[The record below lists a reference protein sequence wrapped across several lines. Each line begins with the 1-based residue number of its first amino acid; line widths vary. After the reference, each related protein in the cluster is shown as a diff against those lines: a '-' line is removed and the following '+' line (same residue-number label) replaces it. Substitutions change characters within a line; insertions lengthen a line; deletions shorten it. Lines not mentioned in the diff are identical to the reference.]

1 MPSHRRTSAQDVL
14 RALALRAL
22 VLPALAWCVPH
33 AAIAAESDPAPAPP
47 AHIALKADRVLD
59 VTHGTLRKQACV
71 LIEGNKIVGIV
82 DTPTPG
88 YVVRDL
94 GDVTLL
100 PGLIDAHTHLMA
112 SADDGYEHMLL
123 TMSQARRA
131 LEGAGNARKTL
142 MAGFTTVRDVEN
154 EGSGYA
160 DVDLRDAI
168 EAGVVEGPR
177 MRVATR
183 AIAAVGQYFPF
194 GISPDLVNFP
204 QGAQMVSGV
213 DEARRAVREQIGHG
227 ADLIKV
233 YADWSFPT
241 LEPDELRAIVEEAHK
256 EGRRVAAH
264 ATTPQGIANA
274 VKAGVD
280 SIEHAFN
287 ADKASLQLMREHD
300 TWFVPTLGPFANG
313 VARLPPGEERTK
325 AQQRLDGLYANLRYA
340 KQLGIRI
347 GAGYDPGERA
357 LHGTNAREL
366 IAMGE
371 AGLTNAEVLRAAT
384 LSNATLMGMDDR
396 IGSIDA
402 GKLADL
408 VAVRGNPL
416 DDLHALQQIVFVMK
430 DGAIV
435 RDDARH

>member
-1 MPSHRRTSAQDVL
+1 MQSHRWTSARKVL
-14 RALALRAL
+14 LALALPTFA
-22 VLPALAWCVPH
+22 VFAPHTALA
-33 AAIAAESDPAPAPP
+33 AEPAPAPAPP
-47 AHIALKADRVLD
+47 AHVALKADRVLD
-59 VTHGTLRKQACV
+59 VARGAIRNQAFV

-82 DTPTPG
+82 DTPAPG

-131 LEGAGNARKTL
+131 LEGAGNARRTL

-194 GISPDLVNFP
+194 GISPDLVDFP

-241 LEPDELRAIVEEAHK
+241 LEPEELRAIVEEAHK

-287 ADKASLQLMREHD
+287 ADKASLQLMREHN

-325 AQQRLDGLYANLRYA
+325 AQQRLDGLDANLRYA

-366 IAMGE
+366 IAMGA

-396 IGSIDA
+396 IGSIEA

-416 DDLHALQQIVFVMK
+416 DDLHALQQVVFVMK

-435 RDDARH
+435 RDDVAH

>member
-1 MPSHRRTSAQDVL
+1 MREVL
-14 RALALRAL
+14 RALALRAF
-22 VLPALAWCVPH
+22 VFAALPMFAPHTALA
-33 AAIAAESDPAPAPP
+33 AAPEPAPAPP
-47 AHIALKADRVLD
+47 AHVALKADRVLD
-59 VTHGTLRKQACV
+59 VAHGAIRNQAFV
-71 LIEGNKIVGIV
+71 LIEGNKIVGIA
-82 DTPTPG
+82 DTPPPG
-88 YVVRDL
+88 YGVRDL

-131 LEGAGNARKTL
+131 LEGAGNARRTL

-194 GISPDLVNFP
+194 GISPDLVDFP

-241 LEPDELRAIVEEAHK
+241 LEPEELRAIVEEAHK

-287 ADKASLQLMREHD
+287 ADKASLQLMREHNI
-300 TWFVPTLGPFANG
+300 WFVPTLGPFANG

-340 KQLGIRI
+340 RQLGIRI
-347 GAGYDPGERA
+347 GAGYDPAERA

-366 IAMGE
+366 IAMGA

-396 IGSIDA
+396 IGSIEA

-408 VAVRGNPL
+408 VAVKGNPL
-416 DDLHALQQIVFVMK
+416 DDLHALQQVVFVMK
-430 DGAIV
+430 GGAIV

>member
-1 MPSHRRTSAQDVL
+1 MQSHRWTSARKVL
-14 RALALRAL
+14 LALAL
-22 VLPALAWCVPH
+22 PAFVMFAPH
-33 AAIAAESDPAPAPP
+33 AALAAEPEPAPAPP
-47 AHIALKADRVLD
+47 AHVALKADRVLD
-59 VTHGTLRKQACV
+59 VARGAIRNQAFV

-82 DTPTPG
+82 DTPAPG

-131 LEGAGNARKTL
+131 LEGAGNARRTL

-194 GISPDLVNFP
+194 GISPDLVDFP

-241 LEPDELRAIVEEAHK
+241 LEPEELRAIVEEAHK

-287 ADKASLQLMREHD
+287 ADKASLQLMREHN

-313 VARLPPGEERTK
+313 VARLPQGEERTK
-325 AQQRLDGLYANLRYA
+325 AQQRLDGLDANLRYA

-366 IAMGE
+366 IAMGA

-396 IGSIDA
+396 IGSIEA

-416 DDLHALQQIVFVMK
+416 DDLHALQQVVFVMK

-435 RDDARH
+435 RDDVAH

>member
-1 MPSHRRTSAQDVL
+1 MREVL
-14 RALALRAL
+14 RAFVFA
-22 VLPALAWCVPH
+22 ALAVLAPH
-33 AAIAAESDPAPAPP
+33 AALAAQPEPAPAPP
-47 AHIALKADRVLD
+47 AHVALKADRVLD
-59 VTHGTLRKQACV
+59 VAHGAIRNQAFV
-71 LIEGNKIVGIV
+71 LIEGNKIVGIT
-82 DTPTPG
+82 DTPAPG

-131 LEGAGNARKTL
+131 LEGAGNARRTL

-194 GISPDLVNFP
+194 GISPDLVDFP

-241 LEPDELRAIVEEAHK
+241 LEPEELRAIVEEAHK

-287 ADKASLQLMREHD
+287 ADKASLQLMREHN

-340 KQLGIRI
+340 RQLGIRI
-347 GAGYDPGERA
+347 GAGYDPAERA

-366 IAMGE
+366 IAMGA
-371 AGLTNAEVLRAAT
+371 AGLSNTEVLRAAT

-396 IGSIDA
+396 IGSIEA

-416 DDLHALQQIVFVMK
+416 DDLHALQQVVFVMK
-430 DGAIV
+430 DGAVV

>member
-1 MPSHRRTSAQDVL
+1 MREVL
-14 RALALRAL
+14 RAFVFA
-22 VLPALAWCVPH
+22 ALAVLAPH
-33 AAIAAESDPAPAPP
+33 AALAAQPEPAPAPP
-47 AHIALKADRVLD
+47 AHVALKADRVLD
-59 VTHGTLRKQACV
+59 VARGAIRNQAFV

-82 DTPTPG
+82 DTPAPG
-88 YVVRDL
+88 YMVRDL

-131 LEGAGNARKTL
+131 LEGAGNARRTL

-194 GISPDLVNFP
+194 GISPDLVDFP

-241 LEPDELRAIVEEAHK
+241 LEPEELRAIVEEAHK

-287 ADKASLQLMREHD
+287 ADKASLQLMREHN

-340 KQLGIRI
+340 RQLGIRI
-347 GAGYDPGERA
+347 GAGYDPAERA

-366 IAMGE
+366 IAMGA

-384 LSNATLMGMDDR
+384 LSNATLMGVDDR
-396 IGSIDA
+396 IGSIEA

-408 VAVRGNPL
+408 VAVEGNPL
-416 DDLHALQQIVFVMK
+416 DDLHALQQVVFVMK
-430 DGAIV
+430 GGAIV